1 MSLIIVVTSFI
12 AYSFRK
18 RQISYHFCDLL
29 FLIPL
34 SIHSNDPLQYLST
47 IPDGENG
54 DDPFESVLRNRRRSS
69 MLSTLEEV
77 EEKSSSEMSDDTKLN
92 QLLGL
97 NEIQS
102 QDEGESQES
111 QIPRRESLTPAAL
124 ERAAGIRSISN
135 SSDLQRSSSGT
146 TQSSLARP
154 SSLLQG
160 GIANAAA
167 RHGLI
172 RSNGMSS
179 LHANSSSSQG
189 MSRTSSGMTRDSSGM
204 TRASSGMTR
213 TSSLTAST
221 SGPGI
226 LRSRYSSRSSSMGTP
241 LQQERRASDPV
252 STSTSRQ
259 ESSVTIESS
268 DNEGRSVRFAMP
280 RGQNINRSE
289 IDRMRE
295 EFGLVRDIETKKK
308 SDPFEKAISDYN
320 QSFSRPSQISESAT
334 RLVKELQE
342 MRRKKEETDSAQ
354 KRLSVS
360 STFQPKIIDAGQ
372 QQRNGVLADYSTR
385 SKSSLAHDEDF
396 AETLS
401 IFAESAKLT
410 FFSNSS
416 SSKTPGSS
424 SAGTNGSAGAQGTM
438 HLFAENDS
446 SAYAS
451 SSATGTTNAHTLSG
465 SDTHFTKE
473 SSKDQSAYDRSG
485 PQRVASAT
493 SLLSSISSG
502 LDYDPGLLTS
512 GSETYTRESS
522 KDSSGKDPSR
532 YSSLHTPAISSTTLV
547 SSISSGFDH
556 APEPSTLLEM
566 TK

>member
-1 MSLIIVVTSFI
+1 
-12 AYSFRK
+12 
-18 RQISYHFCDLL
+18 
-29 FLIPL
+29 
-34 SIHSNDPLQYLST
+34 
-47 IPDGENG
+47 
-54 DDPFESVLRNRRRSS
+54 
-69 MLSTLEEV
+69 
-77 EEKSSSEMSDDTKLN
+77 MSDDAKLN

-111 QIPRRESLTPAAL
+111 HIPRRESLTPAAL

-160 GIANAAA
+160 GIANVAA

-172 RSNGMSS
+172 PSNGMSS

-189 MSRTSSGMTRDSSGM
+189 MSRTSSGMTRESSGM

-213 TSSLTAST
+213 ASSLTTST

-241 LQQERRASDPV
+241 LHQERRASDPV

-259 ESSVTIESS
+259 ESSVTVESS

-295 EFGLVRDIETKKK
+295 EFGLVRDIETKN

-320 QSFSRPSQISESAT
+320 QSFSRPSEISESAT

-342 MRRKKEETDSAQ
+342 MRRKKEETDSTQ

-360 STFQPKIIDAGQ
+360 SRFQPKVIDEG

-424 SAGTNGSAGAQGTM
+424 SAGTNGSGGQATM
-438 HLFAENDS
+438 HLFTENGS

-451 SSATGTTNAHTLSG
+451 SSATGTTNAHTLSE
-465 SDTHFTKE
+465 SDTFFTKE
-473 SSKDQSAYDRSG
+473 SSKDPSAYRYAGAHSDRVPS
-485 PQRVASAT
+485 PK
-493 SLLSSISSG
+493 SLCSSISSG
-502 LDYDPGLLTS
+502 LDHVNPELLTTS
-512 GSETYTRESS
+512 GSETYTKESS

-532 YSSLHTPAISSTTLV
+532 YSSSQTPAISSTTLV
-547 SSISSGFDH
+547 SSISSGFDNV
-556 APEPSTLLEM
+556 PEPSTLLAM
-566 TK
+566 TNV

>member
-12 AYSFRK
+12 AYLLRK

-29 FLIPL
+29 FLILL

-47 IPDGENG
+47 IPDDENG

-124 ERAAGIRSISN
+124 ERAAGIQSNSN

-179 LHANSSSSQG
+179 LQANSSSSQG

-354 KRLSVS
+354 KRFAVS
-360 STFQPKIIDAGQ
+360 SRFQPKIIDGGQ
-372 QQRNGVLADYSTR
+372 QGNGVLTDYSTR
-385 SKSSLAHDEDF
+385 SKSSLVHDEDF

-424 SAGTNGSAGAQGTM
+424 SAGTNGSGAQSTM
-438 HLFAENDS
+438 HLFAENSS

-465 SDTHFTKE
+465 SDTYYTKE
-473 SSKDQSAYDRSG
+473 SSTDPSALVAPR
-485 PQRVASAT
+485 RVPSSK

-502 LDYDPGLLTS
+502 LDHINGD
-512 GSETYTRESS
+512 ETYTKESS
-522 KDSSGKDPSR
+522 KDSSGKDTSR
-532 YSSLHTPAISSTTLV
+532 YSSPQIPAISSTTLV
-547 SSISSGFDH
+547 SSISSGFDY
-556 APEPSTLLEM
+556 APNKPSTLVEM

>member
-1 MSLIIVVTSFI
+1 MLGEFTAIVFSLSFV
-12 AYSFRK
+12 AYLFHK
-18 RQISYHFCDLL
+18 RQISSHFCVLL
-29 FLIPL
+29 FFVLF
-34 SIHSNDPLQYLST
+34 SIHSTDPLQYLST
-47 IPDGENG
+47 IPDDESG

-77 EEKSSSEMSDDTKLN
+77 EEKSSSEMSDDAKLN

-111 QIPRRESLTPAAL
+111 HIPRRESLTPAAL

-154 SSLLQG
+154 STLLQG

-189 MSRTSSGMTRDSSGM
+189 MSRTSSGMTRESSGM

-213 TSSLTAST
+213 ASSLTTST

-241 LQQERRASDPV
+241 LQRERRASDPV

-259 ESSVTIESS
+259 ESSVTVESS
-268 DNEGRSVRFAMP
+268 ENEGRSVRFAMP

-295 EFGLVRDIETKKK
+295 EFGLVRDIETKK

-320 QSFSRPSQISESAT
+320 QSFSRPSEISESAT

-342 MRRKKEETDSAQ
+342 MRRKEGTDSSQ
-354 KRLSVS
+354 KRLFVS
-360 STFQPKIIDAGQ
+360 SRFQPKIINEGQ
-372 QQRNGVLADYSTR
+372 QQCKVLADYSTR
-385 SKSSLAHDEDF
+385 SKSSLAHDENFCRD
-396 AETLS
+396 LVYVCR
-401 IFAESAKLT
+401 IR
-410 FFSNSS
+410 
-416 SSKTPGSS
+416 
-424 SAGTNGSAGAQGTM
+424 Q
-438 HLFAENDS
+438 
-446 SAYAS
+446 
-451 SSATGTTNAHTLSG
+451 AH
-465 SDTHFTKE
+465 
-473 SSKDQSAYDRSG
+473 
-485 PQRVASAT
+485 
-493 SLLSSISSG
+493 I
-502 LDYDPGLLTS
+502 
-512 GSETYTRESS
+512 
-522 KDSSGKDPSR
+522 
-532 YSSLHTPAISSTTLV
+532 
-547 SSISSGFDH
+547 
-556 APEPSTLLEM
+556 LLE
-566 TK
+566 

>member
-1 MSLIIVVTSFI
+1 MGGILIVDSTYIHTYMHACIYKSH
-12 AYSFRK
+12 
-18 RQISYHFCDLL
+18 QPLL
-29 FLIPL
+29 TYFFIPL
-34 SIHSNDPLQYLST
+34 FIHSADPSLYLST
-47 IPDGENG
+47 MPDGESG
-54 DDPFESVLRNRRRSS
+54 DEPFDSVMRNRRRSS

-102 QDEGESQES
+102 QEEEEESKES
-111 QIPRRESLTPAAL
+111 KNARRASLTPAAL

-135 SSDLQRSSSGT
+135 SSDMRRSSSGT
-146 TQSSLARP
+146 THSSAARP
-154 SSLLQG
+154 SALLPG

-172 RSNGMSS
+172 RSNGMGS

-189 MSRTSSGMTRDSSGM
+189 ISRTSSGM
-204 TRASSGMTR
+204 TRASSGMAR
-213 TSSLTAST
+213 SSSLTTST

-226 LRSRYSSRSSSMGTP
+226 LRSRYSSLSSSLGTTVH
-241 LQQERRASDPV
+241 QERRASDPV
-252 STSTSRQ
+252 STSTSCR
-259 ESSVTIESS
+259 ESSVTVESS
-268 DNEGRSVRFAMP
+268 ENEGRSVRFAMP

-295 EFGLVRDIETKKK
+295 EFGLVRDIETKT

-320 QSFSRPSQISESAT
+320 QSFSRPSEISESAT
-334 RLVKELQE
+334 RLIKELQE
-342 MRRKKEETDSAQ
+342 MRRKKEETDSSQ
-354 KRLSVS
+354 TRLAVS
-360 STFQPKIIDAGQ
+360 SRFQPKIIDEGQ
-372 QQRNGVLADYSTR
+372 QQNGVLVDYSTR
-385 SKSSLAHDEDF
+385 SKSSLRSATQDEDF

-410 FFSNSS
+410 FVSNSS

-424 SAGTNGSAGAQGTM
+424 SAGTNGSGGHQATM
-438 HLFAENDS
+438 HLFTENDS

-465 SDTHFTKE
+465 SDTYYTKE
-473 SSKDQSAYDRSG
+473 SSKDPSAYARDD
-485 PQRVASAT
+485 PQRVPSSK

-502 LDYDPGLLTS
+502 LD
-512 GSETYTRESS
+512 
-522 KDSSGKDPSR
+522 DSLDNKR
-532 YSSLHTPAISSTTLV
+532 Q
-547 SSISSGFDH
+547 
-556 APEPSTLLEM
+556 
-566 TK
+566 